1 MKYGA
6 LMFNIDLVESLKQ
19 EPTCSCHITNFYA
32 EEMQNRHRRMIKNL
46 LLKKI

>member
-6 LMFNIDLVESLKQ
+6 LMFSMDLVESLKQ
-19 EPTCSCHITNFYA
+19 ERMGSCDLTNFYA

-46 LLKKI
+46 LQRRI